1 MVIEHEQKCV
11 SLSENIVIESPAL
24 QKMSKKYLFPMRD
37 SNTQVF
43 FDNSADEQHTLLFVF
58 AEDRHG
64 LILDVQSVLKALK
77 VHTLRLASGNNQA
90 LQLVLARCE
99 GELRSIQG
107 LGLNLQNCTAFWV
120 QDLET
125 CSKLYNAE
133 RLDQLTTCI
142 KFELQNAH
150 PRPRP
155 KDESDW
161 HRVVIEKNHFDR
173 FTAFSVQTR
182 DRTGLL
188 AGLTSAFAS
197 LSIDV
202 ASATIGS
209 FDGRA
214 ENIFMVTKRGFKEPL
229 KDEDIYA
236 GLEQVMRSLVQVAQL
251 KFAESLWYQ
260 TREGRSVLVSEALFV
275 DEVNNA
281 ELSGFSKHETPNF
294 RGRLP
299 CTPYKHVE

>member
-1 MVIEHEQKCV
+1 MA
-11 SLSENIVIESPAL
+11 ESPAIE
-24 QKMSKKYLFPMRD
+24 QMAQKYLFPMRD
-37 SNTQVF
+37 TNTQVF
-43 FDNSADEQHTLLFVF
+43 FDNCADEDNTLIFVF
-58 AEDRHG
+58 AQDRHG

-77 VHTLRLASGNNQA
+77 VHTIRLASGNNQA

-99 GELRSIQG
+99 GELRSIRG

-125 CSKLYNAE
+125 GSKLSTPE
-133 RLDQLTTCI
+133 RLEQITTCI

-155 KDESDW
+155 SDQSDW
-161 HRVVIEKNHFDR
+161 HRVVVEKNHFDR
-173 FTAFSVQTR
+173 YTAYSVQTR
-182 DRTGLL
+182 DRPGLL
-188 AGLTSAFAS
+188 AALTSSFAS

-202 ASATIGS
+202 ASACIGS

-214 ENIFMVTKRGFKEPL
+214 ENVFMVTKRGFKEPL
-229 KDEDIYA
+229 TEDDTQA
-236 GLEQVMRSLVQVAQL
+236 GLEEVMRALLQVGKPDL
-251 KFAESLWYQ
+251 GETLWYQ
-260 TREGRSVLVSEALFV
+260 TREGRSIMVSEAVFV

-299 CTPYKHVE
+299 GTPYKPVSLE